1 MVVSGSGENS
11 DCGILFRAFASF
23 FAIVFVDFSFF
34 IMLEVTY
41 LRLLSAS
48 FFAPI
53 VILAF
58 FAGAAS
64 RP

>member
-23 FAIVFVDFSFF
+23 FAIVFVDFLFF

-48 FFAPI
+48 F
-53 VILAF
+53 L
-58 FAGAAS
+58 
-64 RP
+64 RPL